1 MAANSGCHLM
11 SSNDNE
17 LQAYLSRQLAL
28 IEDALDQLLPA
39 VTIRPDRLHE
49 SMRYSVLNG
58 GKRIRPVLL
67 LAACEAV
74 GGDILTAL
82 PAACA
87 VEMIHAYSLIHD
99 DLPAMDNDD
108 LRRGRPTNHKV
119 YGEAT
124 AILAGDGLLTEAFI
138 LLSRHDVLP
147 EVAATDRL
155 AMINLLATHAG
166 TRGMVG
172 GQMVDMEVEGTSI
185 DLPILEYIHTHKT
198 GALIKAAVEIGG
210 LIGGA
215 MPYQREALRR
225 YAAAAGL
232 AFQIADDILD
242 VTAVTEKLGKRSGS
256 DQQRGK
262 ATYPALLGLA
272 EARERARELN
282 EVAIN
287 ALQIFGQEAQPLRSI
302 ARYII
307 ERSY

>member
-1 MAANSGCHLM
+1 M
-11 SSNDNE
+11 DNNGSA
-17 LQAYLSRQLAL
+17 LQAYLGCQLAL
-28 IEDALDQLLPA
+28 IEEALDRFMPA
-39 VTIRPDRLHE
+39 ATIRPDRLHE
-49 SMRYSVLNG
+49 SMRYSVLGG
-58 GKRIRPVLL
+58 GKRIRPVLM

-74 GGDILTAL
+74 GGDVRQAL

-87 VEMIHAYSLIHD
+87 VEMVHAYSLIHD

-124 AILAGDGLLTEAFI
+124 AILAGDGLLTEAFV
-138 LLSRHDVLP
+138 LLSRQDLLP
-147 EVAATDRL
+147 GVSADDRL
-155 AMINLLATHAG
+155 TMINLLATHAG

-172 GQMVDMEVEGTSI
+172 GQMVDMEVEGTTI
-185 DLPILEYIHTHKT
+185 DLPMLEYIHTHKT
-198 GALIKAAVEIGG
+198 GALIKAAVEIGAI
-210 LIGGA
+210 IGGA
-215 MPYQREALRR
+215 LPEQRVALQR

-242 VTAVTEKLGKRSGS
+242 VTAMTEELGKRSGS

-272 EARERARELN
+272 QAREHARELN

-287 ALQIFGQEAQPLRSI
+287 ALQIFGQEAQPLRAI